1 MPAEGTLPEPN
12 FQLLTRAMSG
22 SQAGRRGHAV
32 QRRGAV
38 PGGGAAHDRI
48 AGSAAD
54 ARQAQCGACDSAR
67 SRSAG
72 HAMSW
77 TIACPRQCN
86 CGWSRCRKSALRKG
100 RSRCPRLRRAGYWRL
115 LTTHSIAT
123 AAEAWRI
130 VDWYQAR
137 WTIEQLFRVMKSQDL
152 QLEDSQ
158 LGPAERLVKLTAVA
172 TKSLS
177 LRRPG
182 AACVDIQLTQERYG
196 KHQMPAANVFTEPEI
211 ETLAALGPTLEG
223 KTERQQNHHPA
234 RGLAWAAWTIARLGG
249 WNCYYKPPGPITFR
263 RGMEQFHAIHRGR
276 QLDMSLQRQ
285 VRIP

>member
-54 ARQAQCGACDSAR
+54 ARQAQCGAGICGSAR

-100 RSRCPRLRRAGYWRL
+100 RSRCPRLRRGRL
-115 LTTHSIAT
+115 L
-123 AAEAWRI
+123 AAADYTQHRHGGRG
-130 VDWYQAR
+130 VADR
-137 WTIEQLFRVMKSQDL
+137 
-152 QLEDSQ
+152 
-158 LGPAERLVKLTAVA
+158 RLVSGALDHRTVVPSDEVTRTCNWKIANSGPPNASSSSPPSRPRACPCEGGGSVRGHSTHPG
-172 TKSLS
+172 T
-177 LRRPG
+177 RRQTSD
-182 AACVDIQLTQERYG
+182 A
-196 KHQMPAANVFTEPEI
+196 
-211 ETLAALGPTLEG
+211 
-223 KTERQQNHHPA
+223 
-234 RGLAWAAWTIARLGG
+234 
-249 WNCYYKPPGPITFR
+249 
-263 RGMEQFHAIHRGR
+263 GR
-276 QLDMSLQRQ
+276 QRVHRAGD
-285 VRIP
+285 